1 MRQGQT
7 VIKTGQLDA
16 NTVVANSDRNFLL
29 SYPKKGQPAL
39 NPGQYQLSGEL
50 LWGEDSNKTKL
61 PFNVNITISTQSAG
75 SQKKSVGL

>member
-1 MRQGQT
+1 LRQGQT

-29 SYPKKGQPAL
+29 SYPNKDQPAL

-50 LWGEDSNKTKL
+50 LWGEDIDTLRSKDTEILESKT
-61 PFNVNITISTQSAG
+61 
-75 SQKKSVGL
+75 